1 MRDVSATEAALIY
14 GLEPVWGATFAW
26 FLLGERWGLL
36 GWIGAVFV
44 IGEYGFYYLL
54 GSISYLKICLSLL
67 CFCSRAILLL
77 LGTFIL
83 LSFQELA
90 CSLEY
95 FRFSYYINK
104 VYFDK
109 DFNIVERNK

>member
-1 MRDVSATEAALIY
+1 MVAMRDVSATEAALIY

-95 FRFSYYINK
+95 FSFLILYKQSLFRQRLQYC
-104 VYFDK
+104 
-109 DFNIVERNK
+109 